1 MKMTHLALAGR
12 IGFFGAN
19 GLTNFSPA
27 AARLKN
33 PSADNSP
40 VRATDPNPAPT
51 SQRNSR
57 RVRPQ
62 NCRPIIRN
70 PRKRHPPWSVQINE
84 LVRVQRQ
91 QTILSQR
98 LLVRQTRSLLQLMD
112 EGQVL

>member
-1 MKMTHLALAGR
+1 MKMTLLALAGR
-12 IGFFGAN
+12 IGFLGAS

-33 PSADNSP
+33 PSAERSP

-70 PRKRHPPWSVQINE
+70 PHKRHPPWSVQINE
-84 LVRVQRQ
+84 LVRVQSEQ
-91 QTILSQR
+91 AVLSQR
-98 LLVRQTRSLLQLMD
+98 LLVRQTCSL
-112 EGQVL
+112 